1 LTDAFGKRGQKKKK
15 RRPVVE
21 NVLPDY
27 ATVVCSSSM
36 LPYFCNQVTCVET
49 AERGGKGGKYSQAQ
63 GDGGGS
69 RVSSLANNF
78 FPFLPLSEPAT

>member
-1 LTDAFGKRGQKKKK
+1 
-15 RRPVVE
+15 
-21 NVLPDY
+21 
-27 ATVVCSSSM
+27 M